1 MVDVSDA
8 RPGGPVTCVWCG
20 LVADELPVTWTMQ
33 LGERG
38 VEHLCQ
44 RCTRD
49 NARQI
54 EGSLPTEWW

>member
-1 MVDVSDA
+1 MSDDTA
-8 RPGGPVTCVWCG
+8 TGPVTCIWCG
-20 LVADELPVTWTMQ
+20 TTAGSAPVTWTMQ

-38 VEHLCQ
+38 VEYLCE

>member
-1 MVDVSDA
+1 M
-8 RPGGPVTCVWCG
+8 WCG
-20 LVADELPVTWTMQ
+20 AVADALPVTWTMQ

-38 VEHLCQ
+38 TEYLCE

-54 EGSLPTEWW
+54 EGSLPTDWW